1 MDRDL
6 SDMANE
12 GYPDDPG
19 RVVLHPVDAQQHVL
33 EALQQDVAAGR
44 HLLCLTGPPG
54 SGKTVLLRALQQ
66 GCEQG
71 LVGLI
76 EKPTPGRLL
85 VDVARALHME
95 VAGDDDSTLRR
106 RLAGTL
112 AMAGKLHRP
121 IIQIVDDADSLS
133 TDDID
138 LLVHFFPP
146 GRATLI
152 LAGAADPEAWLADCM
167 SSSGSVHFDRI
178 YRLDPLSAEA
188 LAQAGTEAQG
198 PVTVPGPM
206 HEPMPA
212 FTAVPEPVV
221 EPMPAM
227 AAASYPP
234 PVPNEVMVDDA
245 MIAPV
250 RTYRRKKASPVV
262 ARRSRQKIDSGES
275 AVANREQRLRRS
287 ARRWRATAILVGIA
301 LAAVLSKDAWIDRIP
316 LDRAWL
322 GDYAAL
328 IPVPLALDRA
338 THEAGQATVPESP
351 TMQAEP
357 RTADD
362 PGPGSG
368 TAALTPSM
376 PRATPD
382 PPPATGPET
391 SPETSP
397 VPPPPAETALND
409 ATVDPAAPDTSAR
422 EPVLPAPV
430 VSEPEPLAPAVP
442 ESVAPAPAAAEPV
455 EIELAT
461 PELAVPDK
469 AKEPLPLTP
478 AQRAE
483 VARLYA
489 VRAEYEWRKGDLES
503 AATSIRNGLSTDPGN
518 QTLLKMQAQL
528 QERMQVR

>member
-6 SDMANE
+6 NDTANE
-12 GYPDDPG
+12 GYPPDPE
-19 RVVLHPVDAQQHVL
+19 RVVLHPVDVQQRVL

-44 HLLCLTGPPG
+44 HLLCVTGPPG

-85 VDVARALHME
+85 VDVARALRME
-95 VAGDDDSTLRR
+95 VSGDDDTTLRR
-106 RLAGTL
+106 QLVMTL
-112 AMAGKLHRP
+112 TMADKLHRP

-138 LLVHFFPP
+138 LLVHFFPS

-188 LAQAGTEAQG
+188 LAQTGTEARD
-198 PVTVPGPM
+198 PVTVSGSM

-234 PVPNEVMVDDA
+234 PVPNEVMADDA
-245 MIAPV
+245 MIAPA
-250 RTYRRKKASPVV
+250 RTYRHKKASPVV
-262 ARRSRQKIDSGES
+262 VVRSRQKIDPDEN
-275 AVANREQRLRRS
+275 AVANREQRLLRS
-287 ARRWRATAILVGIA
+287 ARRWRATAILVGIV
-301 LAAVLSKDAWIDRIP
+301 LVAVLSKDAWIDRIP
-316 LDRAWL
+316 LDRARL
-322 GDYAAL
+322 ADYAAL

-338 THEAGQATVPESP
+338 THEAGSATMPESP
-351 TMQAEP
+351 ATQADP
-357 RTADD
+357 RTPGD
-362 PGPGSG
+362 PEPNSD
-368 TAALTPSM
+368 TAALPPSL

-382 PPPATGPET
+382 SSPATEPAY
-391 SPETSP
+391 SPA
-397 VPPPPAETALND
+397 PPPPAETTLND
-409 ATVDPAAPDTSAR
+409 ATVDPAAPDTTAR

-430 VSEPEPLAPAVP
+430 ASEPEPSAPAVP
-442 ESVAPAPAAAEPV
+442 ESVTPTPVAMEPV
-455 EIELAT
+455 DNELAT
-461 PELAVPDK
+461 PPPAVSGK
-469 AKEPLPLTP
+469 AKEPPPLTP

-489 VRAEYEWRKGDLES
+489 VRAEYELRQGDLNS
-503 AATSIRNGLSTDPGN
+503 AAISIENGLSTDPSN
-518 QTLLKMQAQL
+518 QTLLKMKAQL
-528 QERMQVR
+528 QERMQAR